1 MRNIEIESL
10 GLENFKGHKS
20 LFIKFNELQTI
31 ISGEN
36 RIGKSTILDAFT
48 WSLFGKDAFGRSDY
62 EITPIVNGVK
72 DTKID
77 SIVVNTLRI
86 NGVLVTLKR
95 VLHPKWVRK
104 TGELEAKLSG
114 YTTDYFIDD
123 VSKSATEYKNF
134 IKEICDEEI
143 FKLITSTTAF
153 FNLKWEKQRS
163 FLFEIAGTVSDQE
176 LAGYKPEF
184 QALLDLLT
192 NKSLADFKKEL
203 AARKK
208 RLKEELEK
216 INPSIQ
222 TAKRLTPEPKDF
234 ASIEVEVKLVEEEI
248 KKVDSAISER
258 NNLKGDALEEQR
270 KEKIADLKRQ
280 QVIVLKKEEEQ
291 AQQDF
296 DKVVKELEDTKT
308 EIAEIG
314 KKMTR
319 SFDYIKEQQKQ
330 LKYSS
335 EKIEDSTFE
344 KGELLLKWKEVS
356 AREYKQAEEGCFICP
371 AFNHK
376 CNDQTALAK
385 AKESEGKGK
394 ESFLAAKAK
403 ELELIKV
410 RGTEIA
416 DRIKSFKKI
425 KEDLEADISNQE
437 EVLTQLD
444 SLKKGLVI
452 KEKELSEIKKEVV
465 VAEEIAEW
473 NGLQFKIN
481 TLQSE
486 MPEKEVIDNSDLIS
500 KKAQLI
506 IKRDSLKTQLSDRD
520 TIKKHEAEIARLEAE
535 GRLLAQQ
542 IAEAEGQE
550 FTASQFSKM
559 RTQEAEKRIN
569 SRFEVCNFTLFEYT
583 YEGGESE
590 TCIPTNKKGVP
601 ISATNTEEKINAGL
615 DIIRTLSEFYNIKA
629 PVFIDCAESVNSFI
643 NIFAQMVFLKVSK
656 EKVLTIK

>member
-1 MRNIEIESL
+1 MRDIKIKSL
-10 GLENFKGHKS
+10 GLESFKGHKS
-20 LFIKFNELQTI
+20 LLVNFNELQTI

-36 RIGKSTILDAFT
+36 RIGKSTVLDAFL
-48 WSLFGKDAFGRSDY
+48 WSLFGKDAFGRTNF
-62 EITPIVNGVK
+62 EITPIIDGVK

-77 SIVVNTLRI
+77 SIVVNTLEI
-86 NGVLVTLKR
+86 NGVEVELKR
-95 VLHPKWVRK
+95 VFHPQWVRK
-104 TGELEAKLSG
+104 TGELEAKLTG
-114 YTTDYFIDD
+114 YTTDYFINT

-134 IKEICDEEI
+134 VKEICDEEI
-143 FKLITSTTAF
+143 FKLITSTAAF

-176 LAGYKPEF
+176 LASYKPEF

-192 NKSLADFKKEL
+192 NKSLVDFKKEL
-203 AARKK
+203 SARKK

-222 TAKRLTPEPKDF
+222 TAKRLTPEAKDF
-234 ASIEVEVKLVEEEI
+234 ASIEVEVKLIEEEI
-248 KKVDSAISER
+248 KKVDSAIVER
-258 NNLKGDALEEQR
+258 NNLKGDALEEEK
-270 KEKIADLKRQ
+270 KEKIAELKRQ
-280 QVIVLKKEEEQ
+280 QAIILKKEEEQ
-291 AQQDF
+291 AEQDF
-296 DKVVKELEDTKT
+296 NNIIKELKETN
-308 EIAEIG
+308 AEVVNID
-314 KKMTR
+314 KNMIR
-319 SFDYIKEQQKQ
+319 RFDYIKEQQKQ
-330 LKYSS
+330 VQYSS
-335 EKIEDSTFE
+335 NQIEDSTLE

-356 AREYKQAEEGCFICP
+356 AREYKQAEDGCFICP

-376 CNDQTALAK
+376 CQDQTALTK

-416 DRIKSFKKI
+416 DRIKSFKQI
-425 KEDLEADISNQE
+425 KEDLEKEIISQNDL
-437 EVLTQLD
+437 VVQLE

-452 KEKELSEIKKEVV
+452 KSKELSEIKKEVV
-465 VAEEIAEW
+465 IAEEIAEW
-473 NGLQFKIN
+473 NGLQFQIN
-481 TLQSE
+481 TLQAQ
-486 MPEKEVIDNSDLIS
+486 MPQKEVIDNSDLVS

-506 IKRDSLKTQLSDRD
+506 VKRDNLKSQLADRE
-520 TIKKHEAEIARLEAE
+520 TIKKHEAEVARLEAE
-535 GRLLAQQ
+535 GRLLAQK

-550 FTASQFSKM
+550 FTAMEFSKM

-643 NIFAQMVFLKVSK
+643 NIFAQMVYLKVSK
-656 EKVLTIK
+656 EKVLTVK